1 MRSSSTYWDTE
12 SRVHLVDFCS
22 QGVCL
27 MEAWDGQFGC
37 FAFISEKKALVSCP
51 FVQQWRVKEWPLG
64 SLKSMETGTPRWKDR
79 CCWKFNQFSRTFGH
93 LSFLIPG
100 KGYCSSFKD
109 FVSLLRARLGL
120 ITIKARVDSLLG
132 VTDRT
137 ASFPDLYAEA
147 LSPSGTVSGD
157 GLYGGNRV

>member
-1 MRSSSTYWDTE
+1 M
-12 SRVHLVDFCS
+12 
-22 QGVCL
+22 
-27 MEAWDGQFGC
+27 
-37 FAFISEKKALVSCP
+37 
-51 FVQQWRVKEWPLG
+51 
-64 SLKSMETGTPRWKDR
+64 
-79 CCWKFNQFSRTFGH
+79 
-93 LSFLIPG
+93 
-100 KGYCSSFKD
+100 
-109 FVSLLRARLGL
+109 SLLRARLGL